1 MKCSQPA
8 RHHTKSQT
16 FKLNDRPLQLVFTT
30 LAITPLLR
38 QLDTPFYHGFTIFA
52 SFRCSVAS
60 HTPSLHHRTPG
71 SKLSVLLRNNQIINP
86 AGLLRNMT
94 IQELTRFPFKTDANI
109 QAPGYSRVFFA
120 TLISHGSSDS
130 TKTFSISSVHFSTVR
145 ISISGFRTIASFL

>member
-8 RHHTKSQT
+8 HHHTKSQT

-30 LAITPLLR
+30 LAITP
-38 QLDTPFYHGFTIFA
+38 
-52 SFRCSVAS
+52 SFRRSAAS
-60 HTPSLHHRTPG
+60 HAPSLHHRTPG

-94 IQELTRFPFKTDANI
+94 IQEPTRFPFKTAANI

-120 TLISHGSSDS
+120 TLISQGSSDS
-130 TKTFSISSVHFSTVR
+130 TRTFSISSVHFSTLR
-145 ISISGFRTIASFL
+145 ISISGLGTIASFL